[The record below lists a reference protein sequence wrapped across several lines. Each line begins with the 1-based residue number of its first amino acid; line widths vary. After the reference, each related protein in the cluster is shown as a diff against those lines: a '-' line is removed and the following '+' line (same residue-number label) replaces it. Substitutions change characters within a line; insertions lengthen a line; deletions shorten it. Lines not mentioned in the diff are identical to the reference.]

1 MNSVLLRGRKF
12 LTGSAFVALTSAVV
26 FGASSADAAT
36 TVSESFDLGTGT
48 RFDTF
53 VDNNVVRTDLA
64 GTLTPADNPADGS
77 LQPMGFGLQAF
88 DYSAVQ
94 SNQFGV
100 TSTQNAAGAGAG
112 EFGGQFAWLNYGYGA
127 DSNLGVLSITDQLVI
142 QARGIMIDPA
152 VADDDFNNDET
163 TTIGYFNTGPSAD
176 ASDFQRGTIGA
187 GIGFIG
193 DGRFFLHVNGAFDI
207 RGQVQFD
214 SPFDID
220 LSLSESGGIA
230 TLSGTVTQNAVVQNV
245 TFSRAVNGT
254 ETFDAFGI
262 GQGYLRESQNPWRRS
277 IAFFDDVGYS
287 VDVDGGIDN
296 PNPTRLGVPEPS
308 SLVLLS
314 LGALVLAIR
323 QRRQVA

>member
-12 LTGSAFVALTSAVV
+12 LTGSAFVALTVAVV
-26 FGASSADAAT
+26 FGASSAVAAT

-64 GTLTPADNPADGS
+64 GTLTPAGNPPDGS
-77 LQPMGFGLQAF
+77 LQQMGFGPQVF
-88 DYSAVQ
+88 DYSAAQ

-100 TSTQNAAGAGAG
+100 TNTQNAAGAG

-127 DSNLGVLSITDQLVI
+127 DSNLGTLSITDGLVI
-142 QARGIMIDPA
+142 QSRGVMIDPEEIG
-152 VADDDFNNDET
+152 DDFNNDET
-163 TTIGYFNTGPSAD
+163 TTIGYFNTGPSAE

-207 RGQVQFD
+207 RGQVLFD

-262 GQGYLRESQNPWRRS
+262 GQGYVRESQNPWRRS
-277 IAFFDDVGYS
+277 IAFFDDVSYS

-296 PNPTRLGVPEPS
+296 PNPARLGVPEPS

-314 LGALVLAIR
+314 LGALVLAVR
-323 QRRQVA
+323 QRRAIA